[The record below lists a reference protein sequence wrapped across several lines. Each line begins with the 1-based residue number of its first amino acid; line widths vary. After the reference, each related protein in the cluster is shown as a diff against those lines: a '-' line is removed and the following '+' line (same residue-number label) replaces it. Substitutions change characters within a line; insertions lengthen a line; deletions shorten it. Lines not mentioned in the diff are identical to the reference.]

1 MSNGDEFHLP
11 YNFVPADTR
20 KTPTED
26 AAQIRS
32 GTGNHP
38 ARHDLWAR
46 DRYSGRIF
54 CRIRTESPLVIG
66 ARQTPANGG
75 PATVEPYLRDGKPA
89 IPGNSLRGMVGSLV
103 EAISQSALR
112 KLHQPKISESEGFS
126 YIVRRPADSED
137 HGALSAIG
145 MLQYTAKGYR
155 LIPLSMPV
163 AVDGSTNPDPA
174 RFKVCECWRNY
185 LKRAVQSG
193 IPLEHF
199 LPTYVHGYHGTSQ
212 TGNGIARTAN
222 SFLARESPESYR
234 ASRDVRY
241 YVDKYP
247 AQIAELKGE
256 KLVITATDQLHRSSN
271 RPGTSMLLNVI
282 RRGDHAI
289 GRERRDDRTEGILKV
304 LGADDQLDEIPSTK
318 HHEFFLPW
326 SEARSRLAESI
337 ALPPSVVR
345 RFLALL
351 NERAEYAE
359 AELGRGRTCVL
370 PLLNNG
376 MEFPDFTTTNLDGEL
391 VFFELGQHESNFYA
405 KNIAFSSV
413 WRRTVAGTLFDAF
426 RRHGG
431 NDVLPWG
438 AQWTEKGETRARE
451 RLTPA
456 ELLFGVATDR
466 KPPPGTNRLAA
477 LAGRVRFH
485 DATLADGQSAERD
498 PPETL
503 QILSSPK
510 PPSAPFYFAHCRPN
524 GVFKQQLNLDEHAPN
539 GRKFYLP
546 HREADLR
553 SRPWRHAAGQAD
565 DADNQRVRVTPI
577 PAGRVFFCHIDFE
590 HLRANELELLIAA
603 LQPGDAQQKQAGFRH
618 RLGLGKPLGL
628 GQIRLEV
635 KAVCRFVRQNR
646 YAAAALGASR
656 YEDVFITPDASA
668 PGCELDDWLRQPHY
682 RCERQALYESATK
695 VSQHSLSAETPMT
708 AFRVKDGS
716 LINKAAADAAFTL
729 GNRSKVVAPVQY
741 PRCLDQVGD
750 ETRLFAWNAEND
762 KSRDP
767 QWLVKVTPG
776 AALPTLRRVRSGR
789 ANR

>member
-46 DRYSGRIF
+46 DRYSGCIF

-112 KLHQPKISESEGFS
+112 KLHRPEISKRKDLS
-126 YIVRRPADSED
+126 YVVRRRAQIELN
-137 HGALSAIG
+137 GAMTAVG
-145 MLQYTAKGYR
+145 MLQYTAQGYR
-155 LIPLSMPV
+155 LLPLSMPV
-163 AVDGSTNPDPA
+163 AVWRNGGGSA
-174 RFKVCECWRNY
+174 RFALTAIWRDY
-185 LKRAVQSG
+185 LRNAEKQG
-193 IPLEHF
+193 TPLEYF
-199 LPTYVHGYHGTSQ
+199 LPTYVHGYRGTSR
-212 TGNGIARTAN
+212 TGNGIERTG
-222 SFLARESPESYR
+222 FLAREKPDSYR
-234 ASRDVRY
+234 VANDVRY
-241 YVDKYP
+241 YVKRYP
-247 AQIAELKGE
+247 AGVAELDGTG
-256 KLVITATDQLHRSSN
+256 LVVTATDELHVSS
-271 RPGTSMLLNVI
+271 GQGMTLNVI
-282 RRGDHAI
+282 RR
-289 GRERRDDRTEGILKV
+289 DDRAISRDRMDGTTEGILKV
-304 LGADDQLDEIPSTK
+304 LGADHQLDEIPSTK
-318 HHEFFLPW
+318 HHELFLPF
-326 SEARSRLAESI
+326 SEERRRVGVPI
-337 ALPPSVVR
+337 DLPESVVQ
-345 RFLALL
+345 RFVALL
-351 NERAEYAE
+351 DERKAYAADE
-359 AELGRGRTCVL
+359 RGRGRPCVL
-370 PLLNNG
+370 PLLNKG
-376 MEFPDFTTTNLDGEL
+376 MSFPDFGTPMLDGEL
-391 VFFELGQHESNFYA
+391 VFFEMGQTQDGRLA
-405 KNIAFSSV
+405 AQNISFSAV
-413 WRRTVAGTLFDAF
+413 WRRAVPGDLFDAF

-431 NDVLPWG
+431 DNLLPWG
-438 AQWTEKGETRARE
+438 TQWNDAGTTRTRHQ
-451 RLTPA
+451 LTPA
-456 ELLFGVATDR
+456 ELLFGVATDG
-466 KPPPGTNRLAA
+466 KPPADTKDWLAA
-477 LAGRVRFH
+477 LSGRVRFH
-485 DATLADGQSAERD
+485 DATLAAGQPATRD
-498 PPETL
+498 PAETL

-510 PPSAPFYFAHCRPN
+510 PPSAPFYFAQGAEP
-524 GVFKQQLNLDEHAPN
+524 VFKESLSLKKHAPN

-565 DADNQRVRVTPI
+565 DADNQRMRVTPI

-646 YAAAALGASR
+646 YTAAALGASR